1 MTIELI
7 DGSVSDLDRVAEIDS
22 QSFEFAWTREQFQS
36 SFEAGHHFL
45 LVKDGAMTVGF
56 AVYMQVF
63 EQAELLT
70 IAVAPAFRHKGY
82 AQMLIEAMCAN
93 LMKKGAEQ
101 LFLEVRISNQ
111 PARSLYEKMGFKEI
125 SRRKGYYPTKTGHE
139 DAIVMQKNL
148 LL

>member
-125 SRRKGYYPTKTGHE
+125 FRRKGYYPTKTGHE

>member
-7 DGSVSDLDRVAEIDS
+7 DGSISDLDRVAEIDS
-22 QSFEFAWTREQFQS
+22 QTFEFAWTREQFQS

-111 PARSLYEKMGFKEI
+111 PARSLYEKMGFNEI